1 MTLFSSDFLTRI
13 SFRAT
18 GCSPAGRFLVIPT
31 EVEESLVLVFASSPC
46 ALRVRDV
53 STHSTSLRA
62 RLSLD
67 MTNDTRNKPIRDRPS
82 GFRNPWL
89 QLGLSVACVL
99 VSEFLLKRGAT
110 QVAEPD
116 SAFSWTGINGL
127 ASPLVWWAILLI
139 IASFIS
145 WLYVL
150 RYIPLTIAFPL
161 SRVVDIL
168 VPLGCWIF
176 LGESISPLRWC
187 GIALVIIGLALV
199 AKPIAQ
205 IEERL

>member
-1 MTLFSSDFLTRI
+1 MQ
-13 SFRAT
+13 
-18 GCSPAGRFLVIPT
+18 
-31 EVEESLVLVFASSPC
+31 
-46 ALRVRDV
+46 
-53 STHSTSLRA
+53 
-62 RLSLD
+62 
-67 MTNDTRNKPIRDRPS
+67 DRPS
-82 GFRNPWL
+82 GFGNPWL
-89 QLGLSVACVL
+89 QLTLSVICVF
-99 VSEFLLKRGAT
+99 VSELLLKRGAT
-110 QVAEPD
+110 DIAEPD
-116 SAFSWTGINGL
+116 SAWSWTGINGL
-127 ASPLVWWAILLI
+127 ISPLVWWAILLI

-176 LGESISPLRWC
+176 LGESISTLRWC
-187 GIALVIIGLALV
+187 GIALVVIGLALV

>member
-1 MTLFSSDFLTRI
+1 MQ
-13 SFRAT
+13 
-18 GCSPAGRFLVIPT
+18 
-31 EVEESLVLVFASSPC
+31 
-46 ALRVRDV
+46 
-53 STHSTSLRA
+53 
-62 RLSLD
+62 
-67 MTNDTRNKPIRDRPS
+67 NRPS
-82 GFRNPWL
+82 GFCNPWL
-89 QLGLSVACVL
+89 QLGLSIACVF
-99 VSEFLLKRGAT
+99 VSELLLKRGAT
-110 QVAEPD
+110 EVAEPE
-116 SAFSWTGINGL
+116 SGFSWTGINGL

-176 LGESISPLRWC
+176 LGEIVSITRWC
-187 GIALVIIGLALV
+187 GIALVVAGLALV
-199 AKPIAQ
+199 AKPVAQ

>member
-1 MTLFSSDFLTRI
+1 MTPDK
-13 SFRAT
+13 
-18 GCSPAGRFLVIPT
+18 
-31 EVEESLVLVFASSPC
+31 
-46 ALRVRDV
+46 
-53 STHSTSLRA
+53 
-62 RLSLD
+62 
-67 MTNDTRNKPIRDRPS
+67 RNQEMRSRPS
-82 GFRNPWL
+82 GFGNPWL
-89 QLGLSVACVL
+89 QLGLSVVCVL

-116 SAFSWTGINGL
+116 SAFSWTGINAL

-139 IASFIS
+139 VASFVS

-176 LGESISPLRWC
+176 LGELISGIRWC

-199 AKPIAQ
+199 AKPVAQ